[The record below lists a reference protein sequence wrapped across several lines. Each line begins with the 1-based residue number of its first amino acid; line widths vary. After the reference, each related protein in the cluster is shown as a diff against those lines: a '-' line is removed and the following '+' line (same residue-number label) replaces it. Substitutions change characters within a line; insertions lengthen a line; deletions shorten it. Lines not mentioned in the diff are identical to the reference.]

1 MTDATLERR
10 MLVSLHIALSP
21 FPENNRELQ
30 FTVTDKSAAP
40 MSAAVNVRAGEFE
53 DLHDVLSRI
62 AAKTAEPAGEL
73 PFGQPDQPRVMIGF
87 DGFKTPNYRFHCTI
101 AYPAGDGTFLPTT
114 WIAAVS
120 EASLARLVES
130 LRTVSEAGSG
140 VVAWTVA
147 D

>member
-10 MLVSLHIALSP
+10 MLVLLRLELSP
-21 FPENNRELQ
+21 FPQDNRELQ

-40 MSAAVNVRAGEFE
+40 SSAAINLRAGEFE
-53 DLHDVLSRI
+53 ELHDVLSRI
-62 AAKTAEPAGEL
+62 AAKTAQPTGDL

-87 DGFKTPNYRFHCTI
+87 DGFKAPNYRFHCTI

-140 VVAWTVA
+140 VVEWRVA